1 MLIFKCDNDTYQ
13 YDITTPTYPASEGQY
28 REVISRVYADLVQ
41 SGYMKANFDDVHAGY
56 TANARYNATCT
67 WDYTETDYWDSCIP
81 GVRLE

>member
-1 MLIFKCDNDTYQ
+1 
-13 YDITTPTYPASEGQY
+13 
-28 REVISRVYADLVQ
+28 
-41 SGYMKANFDDVHAGY
+41 MKANFDDVHAGY